1 MSLFIKI
8 VRQLAFYGAFILI
21 WKFLFSL
28 KIWPQYQFPSPEQV
42 VAVLR
47 DGLYDKSL
55 LAAIF
60 TSMQRLLLGYV
71 VSVVLGIGLGL
82 LIGKFKVL
90 DETMG
95 SFFVGLQTLPSICWL
110 PIATLWFGIGEKS
123 VIFVVIIGSILSVAI
138 ATDSGIKNIQF
149 IYLKVGQTMGA
160 RGFTIFKEVI
170 FPAAFPS
177 ILIGLKQGW
186 IFAWRSLMAAE
197 MLYVSLGLGHLLSVG
212 RELND
217 SSQILAV
224 MAVIVILGI
233 LMDNLIFGVAERK
246 RNRMWGAIGRS

>member
-42 VAVLR
+42 IAVLR

-60 TSMQRLLLGYV
+60 TSMQRLLLGYF

-110 PIATLWFGIGEKS
+110 PIATLWFGAGEKS

-138 ATDSGIKNIQF
+138 ATDSGIKNIQT
-149 IYLKVGQTMGA
+149 IYLRVGRTMGA
-160 RGFTIFKEVI
+160 RGFKIFKEVI
-170 FPAAFPS
+170 FPASFPS

-246 RNRMWGAIGRS
+246 INRIWGAIGRS